1 MKQQDLK
8 GSARNV
14 YTEMGSAIRGE
25 KVTAQF
31 RTIHRV
37 VILAGATGTHKI
49 QQTKLE
55 GSVFCIIDR
64 PLNYLRD
71 VKAPQPTSNS

>member
-1 MKQQDLK
+1 MKQKDLK
-8 GSARNV
+8 NTANKV
-14 YTEMGSAIRGE
+14 FTEVGTAIRGE

-37 VILAGATGTHKI
+37 TVLAGTSTHQI

-55 GSVFCIIDR
+55 GSVLCVIDK
-64 PLNYLRD
+64 PLNYLRGLQ
-71 VKAPQPTSNS
+71 K

>member
-8 GSARNV
+8 KTSRNV
-14 YTEMGSAIRGE
+14 YTETGSAIRGE

-31 RTIHRV
+31 RTIHRI
-37 VILAGATGTHKI
+37 VILAGATSTHKI
-49 QQTKLE
+49 QQTKME

-71 VKAPQPTSNS
+71 VKSPQPASNS

>member
-8 GSARNV
+8 KSASNV
-14 YTEMGSAIRGE
+14 YTAEGCAIRGE

-31 RTIHRV
+31 RTM
-37 VILAGATGTHKI
+37 HKI
-49 QQTKLE
+49 IVTHGSSTHNIKQTKLE

-64 PLNYLRD
+64 PLNYLRE
-71 VKAPQPTSNS
+71 V